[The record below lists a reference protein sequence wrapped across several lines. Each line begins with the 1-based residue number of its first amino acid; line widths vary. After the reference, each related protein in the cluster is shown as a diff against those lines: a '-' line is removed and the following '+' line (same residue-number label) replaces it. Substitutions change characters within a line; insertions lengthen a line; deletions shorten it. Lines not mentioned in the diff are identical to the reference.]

1 MTRTRRSTT
10 ILATT
15 LGIGLITGV
24 GAAADEIDQMAEIAT
39 DPPVCELKS
48 EWNGLYYDYYLGHHV
63 IPSTTEPTAS
73 GLEAQCALAY
83 WSEQVEGVPH
93 PGTYDG
99 IFGPQ
104 SQASMR
110 AYQEY
115 RNGLD
120 ADLGVDGLPG
130 PESWPYLRGLL

>member
-120 ADLGVDGLPG
+120 ADLGVDGLP
-130 PESWPYLRGLL
+130 